1 VKFDTST
8 TVLTSA
14 LDAGVFSAVSA
25 EVGSV
30 RGPTWTYAAGQ
41 LSFEPDAAAV
51 DAHTIF
57 DLASLTKVL
66 ATATLGVKLVAAAR
80 LDLATPVSAL
90 IKKWSE
96 PDRAAV
102 TVRDLFEHCS
112 GLPAHR
118 RYFEQHAGR
127 LDYEAAIAVEP
138 LEYPPR
144 QQSVYSDLGFILL
157 GFILEDA
164 GGAPLDQQFRAWRT
178 AEEFPEPIDFRPPLD
193 WRSRIAST
201 GHDRWRGAIQ
211 PGEVHDENTAALG
224 GVAGHAGLFGTA
236 AAVASI
242 ARWWLG
248 RLLSVSHTADAAL
261 ARTFVSRSN
270 VPGSSRALA
279 WDTMLTTS
287 SCGERWSARAI
298 GHTGFTGTSLWIDP
312 ACNRYAVLLTNY
324 VLQSRDREKIRQLR
338 RAFHDAVVADSTS

>member
-1 VKFDTST
+1 VTFENST
-8 TVLTSA
+8 NVLTSA
-14 LDAGVFSAVSA
+14 LDARVCSAVSA

-30 RGPTWTYAAGQ
+30 HGSTWTYAAGR
-41 LSFEPDAAAV
+41 LSFEPEAAAV
-51 DAHTIF
+51 DARTIF

-66 ATATLGVKLVAAAR
+66 ATATLGVKLVAAGR
-80 LDLATPVSAL
+80 LDLAAPVSSL
-90 IKKWSE
+90 IKQWSKA
-96 PDRAAV
+96 DRAAV
-102 TVRDLFEHCS
+102 TVRDLFEHSS

-118 RYFEQHAGR
+118 RYFEQYGGR
-127 LDYEAAIAVEP
+127 LEYEAAIAVEA

-144 QQSVYSDLGFILL
+144 QRSLYSDLGFILL

-164 GGAPLDQQFRAWRT
+164 GGAPLDQQFRDWRS
-178 AEEFPEPIDFRPPLD
+178 AEEFSEPIDFRPPLD
-193 WRSRIAST
+193 WQSRIAST
-201 GHDRWRGAIQ
+201 GHDRWRGAIR

-236 AAVASI
+236 AAVGRI
-242 ARWWLG
+242 ARWWLA
-248 RLLSVSHTADAAL
+248 RLLGVSQADDAAM
-261 ARTFVSRSN
+261 ARAFVMRSN

-312 ACNRYAVLLTNY
+312 ACDRYAVLLTNY
-324 VLQSRDREKIRQLR
+324 VLQHHDREKLRQVR
-338 RAFHDAVVADSTS
+338 RAFHDAVVADSTR

>member
-1 VKFDTST
+1 MTFENSTS
-8 TVLTSA
+8 VLTSA
-14 LDAGVFSAVSA
+14 LDAGLFSAVSA

-30 RGPTWTYAAGQ
+30 RGSTWTHAAGR
-41 LSFEPDAAAV
+41 LSFEPEAAAA
-51 DAHTIF
+51 DADTIF

-66 ATATLGVKLVAAAR
+66 ATATLGVQLVAAGR
-80 LDLATPVSAL
+80 LDLAAPVSSL
-90 IKKWSE
+90 IKKWSK

-102 TVRDLFEHCS
+102 TVRDLFEHSS

-118 RYFEQHAGR
+118 RYFEQQAGR
-127 LDYEAAIAVEP
+127 LDYETAIAVEP

-144 QQSVYSDLGFILL
+144 QRSLYSDLGFILL

-164 GGAPLDQQFRAWRT
+164 GGAPLDRQFHDWRT
-178 AEEFPEPIDFRPPLD
+178 AEAFSEPIDFRPPLD

-201 GHDRWRGAIQ
+201 GHDRWRGAIR

-236 AAVASI
+236 DAVGRI
-242 ARWWLG
+242 ARWWLA
-248 RLLSVSHTADAAL
+248 RLLGDSQADDAAT
-261 ARTFVSRSN
+261 ARAFVIRSN

-312 ACNRYAVLLTNY
+312 ACDRYAVLLTNY
-324 VLQSRDREKIRQLR
+324 VLQSRDREKIREVR
-338 RAFHDAVVADSTS
+338 RAFHDAVVADSTR